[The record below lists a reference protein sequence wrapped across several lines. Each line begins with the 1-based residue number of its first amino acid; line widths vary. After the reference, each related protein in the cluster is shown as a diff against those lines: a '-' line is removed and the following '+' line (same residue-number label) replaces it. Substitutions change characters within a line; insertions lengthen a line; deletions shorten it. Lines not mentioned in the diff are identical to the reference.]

1 MFKSLIKLALILL
14 LILLAA
20 FGYYYLEDPNKMPEK
35 IDKSINMMKSGA
47 NEIVDKSKGFFKD
60 TKELYKE
67 SKEVPGDVNKLLK
80 ESNKQAGK

>member
-1 MFKSLIKLALILL
+1 
-14 LILLAA
+14 
-20 FGYYYLEDPNKMPEK
+20 
-35 IDKSINMMKSGA
+35 
-47 NEIVDKSKGFFKD
+47 VDKSKGFFKD